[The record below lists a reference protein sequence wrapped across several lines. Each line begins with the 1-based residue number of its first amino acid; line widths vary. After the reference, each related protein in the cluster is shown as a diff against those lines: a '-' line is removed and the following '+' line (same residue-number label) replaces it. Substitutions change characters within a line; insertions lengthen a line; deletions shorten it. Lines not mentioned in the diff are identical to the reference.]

1 MSNLREL
8 CHKCHK
14 CHTPMITAEILLMCF
29 LLWISH
35 C

>member
-8 CHKCHK
+8 CHK